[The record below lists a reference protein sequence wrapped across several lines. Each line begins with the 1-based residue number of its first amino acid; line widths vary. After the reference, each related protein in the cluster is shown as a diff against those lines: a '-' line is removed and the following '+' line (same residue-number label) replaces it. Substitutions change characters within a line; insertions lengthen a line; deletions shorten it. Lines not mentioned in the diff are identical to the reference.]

1 LSLRTIESRIE
12 AITADLSGMNLAQLR
27 QTRRELDELESDAA
41 GFRTLNPKQARII
54 ENRIMSA
61 RLSLLSRI
69 AITARQADIEATK
82 RVVVEAPS
90 LLFSGTV

>member
-1 LSLRTIESRIE
+1 LSLRTIESRI
-12 AITADLSGMNLAQLR
+12 AVITEELPRMNRAQLT

-41 GFRTLNPKQARII
+41 GFRTLNSKPARII

-61 RLSLLSRI
+61 RITLLSKI
-69 AITARQADIEATK
+69 AIAARQADIEATK

-90 LLFSGTV
+90 LLFTPSG